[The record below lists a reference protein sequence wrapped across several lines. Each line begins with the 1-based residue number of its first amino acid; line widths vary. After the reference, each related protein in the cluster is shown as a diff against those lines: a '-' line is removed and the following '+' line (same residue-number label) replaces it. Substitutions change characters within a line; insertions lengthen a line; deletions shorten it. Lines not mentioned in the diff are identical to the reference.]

1 MAAVTI
7 IDIVITPIKIVW
19 DRHSAGKKLSQL
31 ILTEKSFPRHQVT
44 KLQSGNVQVLHKQ
57 SIPLMLDQ
65 QNTHF
70 QSSAVFY
77 SFVLDLTVN
86 NLEIILYKADLDLG
100 PTVLFGNHIFTCDA

>member
-1 MAAVTI
+1 MTAVTI

-31 ILTEKSFPRHQVT
+31 IFTEKSFPSR
-44 KLQSGNVQVLHKQ
+44 NVQVLHKQ